1 MKRNEWAFD
10 YSAADLANA
19 AAKKRAHHAADHLAR
34 RAARGREVG
43 VARAAGVAPAEV
55 VPAASCVAMT
65 TYEAGQARER
75 IDEDTSAYHNEAWT
89 LNPPSKRF
97 PRQA

>member
-55 VPAASCVAMT
+55 VPAASCVAI
-65 TYEAGQARER
+65 
-75 IDEDTSAYHNEAWT
+75 IDEDTITYHNEAWT